1 MSLLIHYTSFRGPAI
16 DIRVGLHHGLY
27 CVACC
32 WGLMLILVAVGVMN
46 ILAMAVLTVVIF
58 AGKML
63 THGLVISRITGAYY
77 VCFFGAAV
85 AALIWLWVE

>member
-46 ILAMAVLTVVIF
+46 ILAMAVLEYCSCG
-58 AGKML
+58 GKQKVPQVRHQFDL
-63 THGLVISRITGAYY
+63 RKSCAIQ
-77 VCFFGAAV
+77 
-85 AALIWLWVE
+85 